1 MANGFN
7 SPHVEDR
14 RNFSRLLSR
23 TSDVMVKHL
32 IERPSMP
39 VEGPSPPEAL
49 QRELSNLPLPA
60 EGMAADDILS
70 FLEDKVMPWSMA
82 TNHAR
87 SYGWVNTSPAPI
99 SILSDALAT
108 TLNNGLDGGDH
119 PSVLIMHSLGRWLM
133 ELSGFLDADGTP
145 NGMAILMGGGSA
157 ANLNGLTVARYWAA
171 KRDGWNIRE
180 EGLQGKRPAM
190 IYYTSAEAHS
200 SVQRCVEQ
208 LGIGVSNLRR
218 IDTDDEF
225 RMRPEALRE
234 SIENDLAAGLRPVC
248 VVAASGST
256 NVGAIDPLSDIADVC
271 EEFDLWL
278 HVDGAY
284 GGIVGLDPAYTEMT
298 RALNRANSLTLD
310 PHKWLQVPY
319 DCGALL
325 VRDRRLNHEN
335 YNLVPDYLSAAN
347 EEKVNVPWPCEHMF
361 ELTFGDR
368 ALKTWAAVAR
378 LGRDGVRDMVIN
390 CNNMAR
396 LLGKLV
402 EKSGDLELLAPV
414 STSTVNFR
422 YVPTGTSLSNE
433 ALHALNQRISDN
445 IADSGEAHIP
455 TTKIN
460 GAVSLRACFL
470 HYENCEEDVHHLI
483 ALVRQYGEKNDA
495 TESAISEVIY

>member
-1 MANGFN
+1 MKNRFN

-14 RNFSRLLSR
+14 RNFSSLLSR

-32 IERPSMP
+32 VERPSMP
-39 VEGPSPPEAL
+39 VKCSTPPEAL
-49 QRELSNLPLPA
+49 RRELSNLPLPA
-60 EGMAADDILS
+60 DGMAAEDILS
-70 FLEDKVMPWSMA
+70 FLEDKVMPWSMP

-108 TLNNGLDGGDH
+108 TLNNGLDGGEH
-119 PSVLIMHSLGRWLM
+119 SSVLIMHSLGRWLM

-180 EGLQGKRPAM
+180 EGLQSKRPAM

-208 LGIGVSNLRR
+208 LGIGTSNLRR
-218 IDTDDEF
+218 IDTDDGF

-271 EEFDLWL
+271 EEFDLWF

-298 RALNRANSLTLD
+298 SALNRANSLTLD

-335 YNLVPDYLSAAN
+335 YTLVPDYLSAASA
-347 EEKVNVPWPCEHMF
+347 EEGNVPWPREHMF

-402 EKSGDLELLAPV
+402 EKSDDLELLSPV
-414 STSTVNFR
+414 SVSVVNFR
-422 YVPTGTSLSNE
+422 YVPTVSSLSHE
-433 ALHALNQRISDN
+433 ALNALNQRISDN
-445 IADSGEAHIP
+445 IVDSGEAHIP

-460 GAVSLRACFL
+460 GAASLRACFL
-470 HYENCEEDVHHLI
+470 HYENCEDDVHHLI
-483 ALVRQYGEKNDA
+483 ALVRQYGEKTN
-495 TESAISEVIY
+495 E

>member
-1 MANGFN
+1 MKNRFN

-14 RNFSRLLSR
+14 RNFSSLLSR

-39 VEGPSPPEAL
+39 VECSTPPEAL
-49 QRELSNLPLPA
+49 RRELSNLPLPA
-60 EGMAADDILS
+60 DGMPADDILS

-119 PSVLIMHSLGRWLM
+119 SSVLIMHSLGRWLM

-180 EGLQGKRPAM
+180 EGLQSKRPAM

-208 LGIGVSNLRR
+208 LGIGASNLRK
-218 IDTDDEF
+218 IDTDDKF

-234 SIENDLAAGLRPVC
+234 SIKNDLAAGLRPVC
-248 VVAASGST
+248 VVAAAGST

-298 RALNRANSLTLD
+298 SALNRVNSLTLD

-335 YNLVPDYLSAAN
+335 YNLVPDYLSASTR
-347 EEKVNVPWPCEHMF
+347 EEGSVPWPCEYMF

-402 EKSGDLELLAPV
+402 EKSGDLELLSPV
-414 STSTVNFR
+414 SVSTVNFR
-422 YVPTGTSLSNE
+422 YVPVGRSLSNE
-433 ALHALNQRISDN
+433 ALNALNQRISDD
-445 IADSGEAHIP
+445 IVDSGEAHIP

-460 GAVSLRACFL
+460 GAASLRACFL
-470 HYENCEEDVHHLI
+470 HYENCEDDVHHLI
-483 ALVRQYGEKNDA
+483 ALVRQFGEKH
-495 TESAISEVIY
+495 E

>member
-1 MANGFN
+1 MENRFN

-14 RNFSRLLSR
+14 QNFSSLLCR
-23 TSDVMVKHL
+23 ASDVMVKHL

-39 VEGPSPPEAL
+39 VDCSIPPEAL
-49 QRELSNLPLPA
+49 RRELSNLPLPA
-60 EGMAADDILS
+60 DGMAADDILS
-70 FLEDKVMPWSMA
+70 FLEDKVMPWSMP

-119 PSVLIMHSLGRWLM
+119 SSVFIMHSLGRWLM

-145 NGMAILMGGGSA
+145 DGMAILMGGGSA
-157 ANLNGLTVARYWAA
+157 ANLNALTVARYWAA
-171 KRDGWNIRE
+171 KRDGWDIRE
-180 EGLQGKRPAM
+180 EGLQNKRPAM

-208 LGIGVSNLRR
+208 LGIGASNLRR
-218 IDTDDEF
+218 IDTDDKF

-234 SIENDLAAGLRPVC
+234 SIEDDLAAGLRPAC

-256 NVGAIDPLSDIADVC
+256 NVGAIDPLSDIADLC
-271 EEFDLWL
+271 EEFDLWF

-298 RALNRANSLTLD
+298 SALNRVNSLTLD

-325 VRDRRLNHEN
+325 VRDRQLNHEN

-347 EEKVNVPWPCEHMF
+347 REEGSVPWPCEHMF

-396 LLGKLV
+396 LLAKLV
-402 EKSGDLELLAPV
+402 EESGDLELLSPAAV
-414 STSTVNFR
+414 STVNFR
-422 YVPTGTSLSNE
+422 YVPMGTTLPNE
-433 ALHALNQRISDN
+433 ALNALNQRISDD
-445 IADSGEAHIP
+445 IVDSGEAHIP

-470 HYENCEEDVHHLI
+470 HYENCEDDVHHLI
-483 ALVRQYGEKNDA
+483 ALVRQFGEKN
-495 TESAISEVIY
+495 E

>member
-1 MANGFN
+1 MKNRFK

-14 RNFSRLLSR
+14 RNFSSLLNR
-23 TSDVMVKHL
+23 TSDVMVTHL

-39 VEGPSPPEAL
+39 VDCSKPPEAL
-49 QRELSNLPLPA
+49 RRELSKLPLPA
-60 EGMAADDILS
+60 DGMAAEDILS
-70 FLEDKVMPWSMA
+70 FLEDKVMPWSMP

-108 TLNNGLDGGDH
+108 TLNNGLDSGYH
-119 PSVLIMHSLGRWLM
+119 SSIFIMHSLGRWLM
-133 ELSGFLDADGTP
+133 ELSGFLDAGGTP

-180 EGLQGKRPAM
+180 EGLQSKRPAM

-208 LGIGVSNLRR
+208 LGIGASNLRR

-234 SIENDLAAGLRPVC
+234 SIENDLAAALRPTC
-248 VVAASGST
+248 VVAACGST
-256 NVGAIDPLSDIADVC
+256 NVGAIDPLSNIADVC

-298 RALNRANSLTLD
+298 RGLDRVNSLTLD

-325 VRDRRLNHEN
+325 VRDRQLNREN
-335 YNLVPDYLSAAN
+335 YTLVPDYLSAASA
-347 EEKVNVPWPCEHMF
+347 EEGSVPWPCEHMF

-368 ALKTWAAVAR
+368 VLKTWAAVAR
-378 LGRDGVRDMVIN
+378 LGRDGVRDMVVN

-396 LLGKLV
+396 LLGELV
-402 EKSGDLELLAPV
+402 EQSVNLELLAPV
-414 STSTVNFR
+414 SVSTVNFR
-422 YVPTGTSLSNE
+422 YVPEGTSLTNKG
-433 ALHALNQRISDN
+433 LDALNQQISED
-445 IADSGEAHIP
+445 IEGSGEAHIP
-455 TTKIN
+455 TTKVN
-460 GAVSLRACFL
+460 GSTSLRACFL
-470 HYENCEEDVHHLI
+470 HYENCEDDVHHLI
-483 ALVRQYGEKNDA
+483 ALVRQFGEKRR
-495 TESAISEVIY
+495 

>member
-1 MANGFN
+1 MENRFK

-14 RNFSRLLSR
+14 RNFSSLLSR

-39 VEGPSPPEAL
+39 VECSTPPEAL
-49 QRELSNLPLPA
+49 RRELSNLPLPA
-60 EGMAADDILS
+60 DGMAADDILS
-70 FLEDKVMPWSMA
+70 FLEDKVMPWSMP

-119 PSVLIMHSLGRWLM
+119 SSIFIMHSLGRWLM

-171 KRDGWNIRE
+171 KRDGWNIRA
-180 EGLQGKRPAM
+180 EGLQSKRPAM

-208 LGIGVSNLRR
+208 LGIGASNLRR
-218 IDTDDEF
+218 IDIDDEF
-225 RMRPEALRE
+225 RMRQDALRE
-234 SIENDLAAGLRPVC
+234 SIENDLAAGLRPAC

-298 RALNRANSLTLD
+298 SALNRVNSLTLD

-325 VRDRRLNHEN
+325 VRDRQLNHEN

-347 EEKVNVPWPCEHMF
+347 REEGRVPWPCEHMF

-402 EKSGDLELLAPV
+402 EKSGDLELLSPV
-414 STSTVNFR
+414 SVSTVNFR
-422 YVPTGTSLSNE
+422 YVPMGTSLSNE
-433 ALHALNQRISDN
+433 ALNALNQRISDD
-445 IADSGEAHIP
+445 IVDSGEAHIP

-470 HYENCEEDVHHLI
+470 HYENCEDDVHHLI
-483 ALVRQYGEKNDA
+483 ALVRQFGEKN
-495 TESAISEVIY
+495 E

>member
-1 MANGFN
+1 MKKRFN

-14 RNFSRLLSR
+14 QNFSRLLSR
-23 TSDVMVKHL
+23 TSDIMVKHL
-32 IERPSMP
+32 IERPSLP

-70 FLEDKVMPWSMA
+70 VLEDKVMPWSMA

-119 PSVLIMHSLGRWLM
+119 PSILIMHSLGRWLM

-157 ANLNGLTVARYWAA
+157 ANLNALTVARYWAA

-180 EGLQGKRPAM
+180 EGLQSKRPAM

-208 LGIGVSNLRR
+208 LGIGASNLRR
-218 IDTDDEF
+218 IDTDDDF
-225 RMRPEALRE
+225 CMRPKALRE
-234 SIENDLAAGLRPVC
+234 SIENDLAAGLRPTC

-256 NVGAIDPLSDIADVC
+256 NVGAIDPLSELADVC
-271 EEFDLWL
+271 DEFDLWL

-284 GGIVGLDPAYTEMT
+284 GGILGLDPAYTETT

-335 YNLVPDYLSAAN
+335 YTLVPDYLRAAD
-347 EEKVNVPWPCEHMF
+347 EEDGNVPWPCEHMF

-414 STSTVNFR
+414 SASVVNFR
-422 YVPTGTSLSNE
+422 YLPVGRSLSNE
-433 ALHALNQRISDN
+433 ALNAFNQRISDD
-445 IADSGEAHIP
+445 IERSGEAHIP
-455 TTKIN
+455 TTKIK

-470 HYENCEEDVHHLI
+470 HYENCEDDVHHLV
-483 ALVRQYGEKNDA
+483 ALVRQFGEKN
-495 TESAISEVIY
+495 E

>member
-1 MANGFN
+1 MKKRFN

-14 RNFSRLLSR
+14 QNFSRLLSR
-23 TSDVMVKHL
+23 TSDIMVKHL
-32 IERPSMP
+32 IERPSLP

-70 FLEDKVMPWSMA
+70 VLEDKVMPWSMA

-119 PSVLIMHSLGRWLM
+119 PSILIMHSLGRWLM

-180 EGLQGKRPAM
+180 EGLQSKRPAM

-208 LGIGVSNLRR
+208 LGIGASNLRR
-218 IDTDDEF
+218 IDTDDDF
-225 RMRPEALRE
+225 CMRPKALRE
-234 SIENDLAAGLRPVC
+234 SIENDLAAGLRPTC

-256 NVGAIDPLSDIADVC
+256 NVGAIDPLSELADVC
-271 EEFDLWL
+271 DEFDLWL

-284 GGIVGLDPAYTEMT
+284 GGILGLDPAYTETT

-335 YNLVPDYLSAAN
+335 YTLVPDYLRAAD
-347 EEKVNVPWPCEHMF
+347 EEDGNVPWPCEHMF

-414 STSTVNFR
+414 SASVVNFR
-422 YVPTGTSLSNE
+422 YLPMGRSLSNE
-433 ALHALNQRISDN
+433 ALNAFNQRISDD
-445 IADSGEAHIP
+445 IERSGEAHIP
-455 TTKIN
+455 TTKIK

-470 HYENCEEDVHHLI
+470 HYENCEDDVHHLV
-483 ALVRQYGEKNDA
+483 ALVRQFGEKN
-495 TESAISEVIY
+495 E

>member
-1 MANGFN
+1 MENRFK

-14 RNFSRLLSR
+14 RNFSSLLSR

-39 VEGPSPPEAL
+39 VECSTPPEAL
-49 QRELSNLPLPA
+49 RRELSNLPLPA

-70 FLEDKVMPWSMA
+70 FLEAKVMPWSMP

-119 PSVLIMHSLGRWLM
+119 SSILIMHSLGRWLM

-208 LGIGVSNLRR
+208 LGIGASNLRR

-234 SIENDLAAGLRPVC
+234 SIENDLAAGLRPAC

-271 EEFDLWL
+271 KEFDLWL

-298 RALNRANSLTLD
+298 RALNRVNSLTLD

-325 VRDRRLNHEN
+325 VRDRQLNHEN

-347 EEKVNVPWPCEHMF
+347 REEGRVPWPCEHMF

-402 EKSGDLELLAPV
+402 EKSGDLELLSPV
-414 STSTVNFR
+414 SVSTVNFR
-422 YVPTGTSLSNE
+422 YVPMGTSLSNE
-433 ALHALNQRISDN
+433 ALNALNQRISDD
-445 IADSGEAHIP
+445 IVDSGEAHIP

-470 HYENCEEDVHHLI
+470 HYENCEDDVHHLI
-483 ALVRQYGEKNDA
+483 ALVRQFGEKN
-495 TESAISEVIY
+495 E

>member
-1 MANGFN
+1 MFLLVMIREIREMKNRFS

-14 RNFSRLLSR
+14 QNFSRLLSR
-23 TSDVMVKHL
+23 TSDIMVKHL

-60 EGMAADDILS
+60 EGLAADDILS
-70 FLEDKVMPWSMA
+70 LLEDKVMPWSMA

-108 TLNNGLDGGDH
+108 TLNNGLDG
-119 PSVLIMHSLGRWLM
+119 
-133 ELSGFLDADGTP
+133 
-145 NGMAILMGGGSA
+145 
-157 ANLNGLTVARYWAA
+157 ANLNALTVARYWAA

-180 EGLQGKRPAM
+180 EGLQSKRPAM

-208 LGIGVSNLRR
+208 LGIGASNLRR
-218 IDTDDEF
+218 IDTDDDF
-225 RMRPEALRE
+225 RMRPKALRE
-234 SIENDLAAGLRPVC
+234 SIENDLAAGLRPTC

-256 NVGAIDPLSDIADVC
+256 NVGAIDPLSELADVC

-284 GGIVGLDPAYTEMT
+284 GGILGLDPAYTEMT
-298 RALNRANSLTLD
+298 RALNRVNSLTLD

-325 VRDRRLNHEN
+325 VRDRQLNHEN
-335 YNLVPDYLSAAN
+335 YTLVPDYLRAADD
-347 EEKVNVPWPCEHMF
+347 EDGNVPWPCEHMF

-396 LLGKLV
+396 LLGTLV
-402 EKSGDLELLAPV
+402 EESGDLELLAPV
-414 STSTVNFR
+414 SASVVNFR
-422 YVPTGTSLSNE
+422 YLPTGTSLSNE
-433 ALHALNQRISDN
+433 ALDALNQRISDD
-445 IADSGEAHIP
+445 IERSGEAHLP
-455 TTKIN
+455 TTKIK
-460 GAVSLRACFL
+460 GAVSMRACFL
-470 HYENCEEDVHHLI
+470 HYENCEDDVHHLV
-483 ALVRQYGEKNDA
+483 ALVRQFGEK
-495 TESAISEVIY
+495 SE

>member
-1 MANGFN
+1 MENRFK

-14 RNFSRLLSR
+14 RNFSSLLSR

-39 VEGPSPPEAL
+39 VECSTPPEAL
-49 QRELSNLPLPA
+49 RRELSNLPLPA
-60 EGMAADDILS
+60 DGMAADDILS
-70 FLEDKVMPWSMA
+70 FLEDKVMPWSMP

-119 PSVLIMHSLGRWLM
+119 SSIFIMHSLGRWLM

-180 EGLQGKRPAM
+180 EGLQSKRPAM

-208 LGIGVSNLRR
+208 LGIGASNLRR

-234 SIENDLAAGLRPVC
+234 SIENDLAAGLRPAC

-298 RALNRANSLTLD
+298 RALNRVNSLTLD

-325 VRDRRLNHEN
+325 VRDRQLNHEN

-347 EEKVNVPWPCEHMF
+347 REEGRVPWPCEHMF

-402 EKSGDLELLAPV
+402 EKSGDLELLSPV
-414 STSTVNFR
+414 SVSTVNFH
-422 YVPTGTSLSNE
+422 YVPMGTSLSNE
-433 ALHALNQRISDN
+433 ALNALNQRISDD
-445 IADSGEAHIP
+445 IVDSGEAHIP

-470 HYENCEEDVHHLI
+470 HYENCEDDVHHLI
-483 ALVRQYGEKNDA
+483 ALVRQFGEKTNERECA
-495 TESAISEVIY
+495 RQRRPS

>member
-1 MANGFN
+1 MTNDFK
-7 SPHVEDR
+7 SPHVDDR
-14 RNFSRLLSR
+14 RDFGRLVR
-23 TSDVMVKHL
+23 RVGEAMTKHL
-32 IERPSMP
+32 NDRPTMP
-39 VEGPSPPEAL
+39 VNCSEVPAEIR
-49 QRELSNLPLPA
+49 RELGYLPLPA
-60 EGMAADDILS
+60 DGMAADDILS
-70 FLEDKVMPWSMA
+70 FLEDKVMPWSMP

-119 PSVLIMHSLGRWLM
+119 PSILIMHSLGRWLM

-180 EGLQGKRPAM
+180 EGLQSKRPAM

-208 LGIGVSNLRR
+208 LGIGASNLRR

-256 NVGAIDPLSDIADVC
+256 NVGAIDPLGDIADVC

-298 RALNRANSLTLD
+298 SALNRVNSLTLD

-335 YNLVPDYLSAAN
+335 YTLVPDYLSAAST
-347 EEKVNVPWPCEHMF
+347 EEGNVPWPCEHMF

-402 EKSGDLELLAPV
+402 EKSGDLELLSPV
-414 STSTVNFR
+414 SVSTVNFR
-422 YVPTGTSLSNE
+422 YVPMGTSLSNE
-433 ALHALNQRISDN
+433 ALNALNQRISDD
-445 IADSGEAHIP
+445 IVDSGEAHIP

-470 HYENCEEDVHHLI
+470 HYENCEDDVHHLI
-483 ALVRQYGEKNDA
+483 ALVRQFGEKN
-495 TESAISEVIY
+495 E

>member
-1 MANGFN
+1 MENRFK

-14 RNFSRLLSR
+14 RNFSSLLSR

-39 VEGPSPPEAL
+39 VECSTPPEAL
-49 QRELSNLPLPA
+49 RRELSNLPLPA
-60 EGMAADDILS
+60 DGMAADDILS
-70 FLEDKVMPWSMA
+70 FLEDKVMPWSMP

-119 PSVLIMHSLGRWLM
+119 SSIFIMHSLGRWLM

-180 EGLQGKRPAM
+180 EGLQSKRPAM

-208 LGIGVSNLRR
+208 LGIGASNLRR

-225 RMRPEALRE
+225 RMRSDALRE
-234 SIENDLAAGLRPVC
+234 SIENDLAAGLRPAC

-298 RALNRANSLTLD
+298 SALNRVNSLTLD

-325 VRDRRLNHEN
+325 VRDRQLNHEN

-347 EEKVNVPWPCEHMF
+347 REEGRVPWPCEHMF

-402 EKSGDLELLAPV
+402 EKSGDLELLSPV
-414 STSTVNFR
+414 SVSTVNFH
-422 YVPTGTSLSNE
+422 YVPMGTSLSNE
-433 ALHALNQRISDN
+433 ALNALNQRISDD
-445 IADSGEAHIP
+445 IVDSGEAHIP

-470 HYENCEEDVHHLI
+470 HYENCEDDVHHLI
-483 ALVRQYGEKNDA
+483 ALVRQFGEKN
-495 TESAISEVIY
+495 E

>member
-1 MANGFN
+1 MKNRFS

-14 RNFSRLLSR
+14 QNFSRLLSR
-23 TSDVMVKHL
+23 TSDIMVKHL

-60 EGMAADDILS
+60 EGLAADDILS
-70 FLEDKVMPWSMA
+70 LLEDKVMPWSMA

-119 PSVLIMHSLGRWLM
+119 PSILIMHSLGRWLM

-157 ANLNGLTVARYWAA
+157 ANLNALTVARYWAA

-180 EGLQGKRPAM
+180 EGLQSKRPAM

-200 SVQRCVEQ
+200 SVQRCIEQ
-208 LGIGVSNLRR
+208 LGIGASNLRR
-218 IDTDDEF
+218 IDTDDDF
-225 RMRPEALRE
+225 RMRPKALRE
-234 SIENDLAAGLRPVC
+234 SIENDLAAGLRPTC

-256 NVGAIDPLSDIADVC
+256 NVGAIDPLSELADVC

-284 GGIVGLDPAYTEMT
+284 GGILGLDPAYTEMT
-298 RALNRANSLTLD
+298 RALNRVNSLTLD

-325 VRDRRLNHEN
+325 VRDRQLNHEN
-335 YNLVPDYLSAAN
+335 YTLVPDYLRAADD
-347 EEKVNVPWPCEHMF
+347 EDGNVPWPCEHMF

-396 LLGKLV
+396 LLGTLV
-402 EKSGDLELLAPV
+402 EESGDLELLAPV
-414 STSTVNFR
+414 SASVVNFR
-422 YVPTGTSLSNE
+422 YLPTGTSLSNE
-433 ALHALNQRISDN
+433 ALDALNQRISDD
-445 IADSGEAHIP
+445 IERSGEAHLP
-455 TTKIN
+455 TTKIK
-460 GAVSLRACFL
+460 GAVSMRACFL
-470 HYENCEEDVHHLI
+470 HYENCEDDVHHLV
-483 ALVRQYGEKNDA
+483 ALVRQFGEK
-495 TESAISEVIY
+495 SE

>member
-1 MANGFN
+1 MENRFK

-14 RNFSRLLSR
+14 RNFSSLLSR

-39 VEGPSPPEAL
+39 VECSTPPEAL
-49 QRELSNLPLPA
+49 RRELSNLPLPA
-60 EGMAADDILS
+60 DGMAADDILS
-70 FLEDKVMPWSMA
+70 FLEDKVMPWSMP

-119 PSVLIMHSLGRWLM
+119 SSILIMHSLGRWLM

-208 LGIGVSNLRR
+208 LGIGASNLRR

-234 SIENDLAAGLRPVC
+234 SIEDDLAAGLRPAC

-256 NVGAIDPLSDIADVC
+256 NVGAIDPLDDIADMC

-298 RALNRANSLTLD
+298 SALNRVNSLTLD

-325 VRDRRLNHEN
+325 VRDRQLNHEN

-347 EEKVNVPWPCEHMF
+347 REEGRVPWPCEHMF

-378 LGRDGVRDMVIN
+378 LGRNGVRDMVIN

-402 EKSGDLELLAPV
+402 EKSGDLELLSPV
-414 STSTVNFR
+414 SVSTVNFR
-422 YVPTGTSLSNE
+422 YVPMGTSLSNE
-433 ALHALNQRISDN
+433 ALNALNQRISDD
-445 IADSGEAHIP
+445 IVDSGEAHIP

-470 HYENCEEDVHHLI
+470 HYENCEDDVHHLI
-483 ALVRQYGEKNDA
+483 ALVRQFGEKN
-495 TESAISEVIY
+495 E